1 MGNDEKTDKS
11 GQASEK
17 INIRSDELKSK
28 ISSMMNLVE
37 DDDADE
43 LDEKFVEEISK
54 PKKKKFFGLF

>member
-28 ISSMMNLVE
+28 ISNMMNLVE
-37 DDDADE
+37 DDDSDE
-43 LDEKFVEEISK
+43 LDEKFVEEINK